1 MGRRDTIVHSIYNDP
16 KILDGIA
23 LGEFFIPKRR
33 SRHHSSV
40 EMKDEIL
47 NLIRLTVMDTLWNM
61 SRPQEKISHLS

>member
-1 MGRRDTIVHSIYNDP
+1 MDE
-16 KILDGIA
+16 IA

-61 SRPQEKISHLS
+61 SRPEEKISHLS